1 MECSRLFCPTKNG
14 KFIWFNLTSFDLSA
28 GDIVGK
34 PLETCTLLGLHD
46 HSNIKLLLIFN
57 F

>member
-1 MECSRLFCPTKNG
+1 MFCPTKNG

-28 GDIVGK
+28 GDIAGK